1 VRNRLLSAVKQSV
14 HQPTTF
20 LEAGPTGPLG
30 IDSAFYIERPP
41 VEAFAYAAI
50 ARPGSLLRVKAP
62 KQMGKSSLLMR
73 IIEQAQQHG
82 YKTCKI
88 DFLQAENSC
97 FASLDTLLRWFC
109 RLTARQ
115 LGIAPDLDDWW
126 DEEIGSKVSCTI
138 YFENHLL
145 QKIDAPLVLVIN
157 EVNRVF
163 EYEEVAGDF
172 LSLLRFWHEQA
183 QRSPLWQNLRLVL
196 AYCTEVYVPLQLEQ
210 SPFNV
215 GQQLKLPPF
224 TTAQVQELA
233 ERYQV
238 PQQLGEAYVPF
249 MDELMALVGGHPYL
263 THTLLAQL
271 SGTVEN
277 PKTLLERAM
286 QPTGIWGEYL
296 RRCYASIRQQPDLI
310 DALQQL
316 ANAPNGLK
324 LPLHLAYQLE
334 SVGIIQY
341 NGDRYQVSCAL
352 FQRYLAAEL
361 AEVET
366 AAPVQLHQENQ
377 RLKQLAHTDALTQLP
392 NRRAFDLRL
401 QIAWQRLSQKTEPL
415 TLMMC
420 DIDHFKTYNDTYGHL
435 AGDQCL
441 RQVAHILRTNTRTA
455 PDFVARFGGEEF
467 AVILPNTDLLAA
479 EKRAEILR
487 SQISLQTAQG
497 DMPRVTVS
505 IGVAVAFSA
514 TNQTPNQFIEVADRV
529 LYESKRLGRDRVT
542 VISLL

>member
-1 VRNRLLSAVKQSV
+1 V

-41 VEAFAYAAI
+41 VEAFAYATI
-50 ARPGSLLRVKAP
+50 ARPGSLLRIKAP

-73 IIEQAQQHG
+73 VMEHAQQQG
-82 YKTCKI
+82 MQTCKI
-88 DFLQAENSC
+88 DFLQAENTC

-145 QKIDAPLVLVIN
+145 RQIDTPLVLVVN

-163 EYEEVAGDF
+163 EYAEVAGDF

-224 TTAQVQELA
+224 TTEQVQDLA
-233 ERYQV
+233 ERYHV
-238 PQQLGEAYVPF
+238 PQQLGEAYEPF
-249 MDELMALVGGHPYL
+249 IERLMALVGGHPYL
-263 THTLLAQL
+263 THAILAPLSTTAEKPQTLLAQ
-271 SGTVEN
+271 
-277 PKTLLERAM
+277 AM
-286 QPTGIWGEYL
+286 QPSGIWGEYL
-296 RRCYASIRQQPDLI
+296 RRCYASVRQQPDLI

-316 ANAPNGLK
+316 VNAPNGLP

-334 SVGIIQY
+334 SVGIIHFD
-341 NGDRYQVSCAL
+341 GDRYRLSCAL
-352 FQRYLAAEL
+352 FQRYLATEFGQ
-361 AEVET
+361 ET
-366 AAPVQLHQENQ
+366 VPAPISVHLKQENQ
-377 RLKQLAHTDALTQLP
+377 RLKQLANTDSLTQLP

-401 QIAWQRLSQKTEPL
+401 QIAWLHLTKTKEPL
-415 TLMMC
+415 TMMLC
-420 DIDHFKTYNDTYGHL
+420 DIDHFKAYNDSYGHL

-441 RQVAHILRTNTRTA
+441 RQVAKVLRSNVRA
-455 PDFVARFGGEEF
+455 EPDFVARYGGEEF
-467 AVILPNTDLLAA
+467 AVILPNTDLLTA
-479 EKRAEILR
+479 EQRAETLR
-487 SQISLQTAQG
+487 SQISQQTAQG
-497 DMPRVTVS
+497 NMPRVTVS

-514 TNQTPNQFIEVADRV
+514 ADQTAQRLIEEADRV

-542 VISLL
+542 VLSLL